1 MNASQPK
8 FLLLAVLCLAVSTC
22 GAASSKAGKIKQ
34 VAPGVLQV
42 GRITHPRITESSGI
56 VASRQYPG
64 VFWTHNDGGGFK
76 KQVLYGITREGKF
89 VAEFR
94 VTGALL
100 QDWEDI
106 GIDSER
112 HLFVGDIGNNDS
124 VRTNLAVYEIDEPN
138 PKSSPASVAVK
149 RGWLELHES
158 GTYVHLIKAE
168 GHG

>member
-1 MNASQPK
+1 MKTKASELK
-8 FLLLAVLCLAVSTC
+8 SASFWLAIICSGIFFPGQEAD
-22 GAASSKAGKIKQ
+22 GASGKKREKD

-42 GRITHPRITESSGI
+42 GRITHPRITETSGI

-106 GIDSER
+106 VIDSER
-112 HLFVGDIGNNDS
+112 HLFVGDI
-124 VRTNLAVYEIDEPN
+124 
-138 PKSSPASVAVK
+138 
-149 RGWLELHES
+149 
-158 GTYVHLIKAE
+158 
-168 GHG
+168 